1 MSFLRNMFFR
11 GGASGTMNA
20 DVREIASRSLK
31 RVIDVREPG
40 EFAGELGHI
49 EGAELVPLATL
60 PEAART
66 WPRDAELVVVCRSG
80 ARSSRA
86 AEVLRELGFERV
98 VNMSGGMTAWNAAGL
113 PVARDITRGR

>member
-1 MSFLRNMFFR
+1 MSFLRNMFQPD
-11 GGASGTMNA
+11 ASGTTNA
-20 DVREIASRSLK
+20 DVREIASRSPK

-40 EFAGELGHI
+40 EFAGELGPI

-60 PEAART
+60 PEAARN

-86 AEVLRELGFERV
+86 AQVLKELGFEHV

-113 PVARDITRGR
+113 PVARDVTRGR

>member
-1 MSFLRNMFFR
+1 MSILRNMFQA
-11 GGASGTMNA
+11 GASGTTNA
-20 DVREIASRSLK
+20 DVREVAARAPR

-40 EFAGELGHI
+40 EFAGDLGHI

-60 PEAART
+60 PDAART

-80 ARSSRA
+80 ARSGRA
-86 AEVLRELGFERV
+86 AQVLKELGFERV

-113 PVARDITRGR
+113 PVARDVARGR

>member
-1 MSFLRNMFFR
+1 MNFLRNMFQA
-11 GGASGTMNA
+11 GASGTTNA
-20 DVREIASRSLK
+20 DVREVASRSPR

-40 EFAGELGHI
+40 EFTGELGHI

-66 WPRDAELVVVCRSG
+66 WARDAELVVVCRSG

-86 AEVLRELGFERV
+86 ADVLRGLGFERV

-113 PVARDITRGR
+113 PVTRDITRGH

>member
-1 MSFLRNMFFR
+1 MNFLRNMFQP
-11 GGASGTMNA
+11 GASGTTNA
-20 DVREIASRSLK
+20 DVREIASRSPR

-49 EGAELVPLATL
+49 EGAELVPLGTL
-60 PEAART
+60 PEAARD

-86 AEVLRELGFERV
+86 AQVLKELGFERV
-98 VNMSGGMTAWNAAGL
+98 VNMSGGMIAWNDAGL
-113 PVARDITRGR
+113 PVGRAAPRGR

>member
-1 MSFLRNMFFR
+1 MNVFRNMFG
-11 GGASGTMNA
+11 GGASGTTNVDA
-20 DVREIASRSLK
+20 RDVASRSPK

-40 EFAGELGHI
+40 EFTGELGHI
-49 EGAELVPLATL
+49 EGAERVALATL
-60 PEAART
+60 PEAARS
-66 WPRDAELVVVCRSG
+66 WARDAELVVVCRSG

-86 AEVLRELGFERV
+86 AEVLRGLGFERV